1 TCRAEAAEVSVSRVT
16 MRLQTR
22 ARFQL
27 PRVGS
32 ASLERGPRGTLGWGG
47 ASGTASWWKSLA
59 ASVTGL
65 MTATP
70 TEPEAVVRKYL
81 EELKRAPGDEDCIIC
96 MEKLSSPS
104 GYSDACECS
113 TIKPETVGRLT
124 NCQHSFH
131 MLCMLAMYSSGNK
144 DGSLQCPSCK
154 AIYGEKTGTQP
165 KGKMEVSTF
174 PQSLPGH
181 KDCGT
186 IQIVY
191 HISRGIQGPEHPNP
205 GMPYTARGFPRYC
218 YLPDNE
224 KGRKVLELLRVAWRR
239 RLIFTVGTS
248 STTGESNT
256 VVWNE
261 IHHKTEMDTN
271 LSGHGYPDPNYLD
284 NVLAELA
291 AQGVTED
298 CLGH

>member
-1 TCRAEAAEVSVSRVT
+1 CAA
-16 MRLQTR
+16 
-22 ARFQL
+22 A
-27 PRVGS
+27 
-32 ASLERGPRGTLGWGG
+32 
-47 ASGTASWWKSLA
+47 
-59 ASVTGL
+59 
-65 MTATP
+65 P
-70 TEPEAVVRKYL
+70 TEPEAVVKKYL
-81 EELKRAPGDEDCIIC
+81 EELKGTPSDEDCIIC

-104 GYSDACECS
+104 GYGDTCESS
-113 TIKPETVGRLT
+113 TIKAETVGRLAK
-124 NCQHSFH
+124 CQHSFH
-131 MLCMLAMYSSGNK
+131 MICVLAMYSNGNK

-154 AIYGEKTGTQP
+154 TIYGEKTGTQP
-165 KGKMEVSTF
+165 KGKMEVSTL

-181 KDCGT
+181 RDCGT

-191 HISRGIQGPEHPNP
+191 HISRGIQGPEHPSP

-224 KGRKVLELLRVAWRR
+224 KGRKVLELLRVAWKR

-248 STTGESNT
+248 NTTGESDT

-298 CLGH
+298 CLRQ